1 MWSRRPRLLT
11 NSRGRLFHIS
21 PLPTATGTK
30 MLTAWL
36 AILPLLLLAGGGSV
50 VFGAG
55 AFWRSRPRE
64 LLFAL
69 SLVTV
74 VAAGAAVVL
83 VAPRAAIFSGVLDL
97 GSYARFFNFLF
108 LAIAGLTLLFVRH
121 YALVRGF
128 AGDEFFGL
136 LLFAALGM
144 ALVAGAVHWLI
155 FFLGLELLSL
165 CLYVLIAI
173 RKGEAGS
180 NEAGVKYFIMGAVA
194 SAFLTFGIAL
204 LYAATGTLNIGASLG
219 AKLQP
224 AELPLF
230 LMALSLI
237 LVGLGFKISLVPF
250 HLWTPD
256 VYQGAPAP
264 VTAFLSAGS
273 KVALF
278 AALLRFSLEMGEPAW
293 RYALPAIWV
302 LAVLTMV
309 VGNITALRQSQVKR
323 LLAYSSVAQ
332 MGYLLMAMVAVKAG
346 GAPALMF
353 YLAVYAVMD
362 LGAFGILGTL
372 SGEAADLDALE
383 DYQGLGFSQPW
394 RAAVLAVCLIS
405 LAGLPPTA
413 GFMGKLV
420 LFKVVL
426 NAGYVILPVIGIL
439 TVIISIYFYIKVVVY
454 LYLQP
459 RGEGP
464 AIPRAEVSGAL
475 AGAVILILLLWLGLL
490 PGSVLT
496 LVGRIVG

>member
-1 MWSRRPRLLT
+1 MS
-11 NSRGRLFHIS
+11 ND
-21 PLPTATGTK
+21 
-30 MLTAWL
+30 WL
-36 AILPLLLLAGGGSV
+36 AILPLLLLAGGGTV

-64 LLFAL
+64 LFFAL
-69 SLVTV
+69 SLMTV
-74 VAAGAAVVL
+74 VAAWVAVVL
-83 VAPRAAIFSGVLDL
+83 VAPRAGTFSGVLDL
-97 GSYARFFNFLF
+97 GSYSRFFNFLF
-108 LAIAGLTLLFVRH
+108 LVITGLTLLFVRH
-121 YALVRGF
+121 YARERGF
-128 AGDEFFGL
+128 DGDEFYGL

-144 ALVAGAVHWLI
+144 ALLAAALHWLI

-165 CLYVLIAI
+165 SLYVLIAI

-180 NEAGVKYFIMGAVA
+180 NEAGLKYFIMGAVA
-194 SAFLTFGIAL
+194 GAFLTFGIAV
-204 LYAATGTLNIGASLG
+204 LYAVSGTLNIGESLG
-219 AKLQP
+219 GKLQP

-230 LMALSLI
+230 LLALSLI

-278 AALLRFSLEMGEPAW
+278 AALVRFSLEMGEAAW
-293 RYALPAIWV
+293 NYALPAIWV

-309 VGNITALRQSQVKR
+309 VGNLTALRQSQVKR

-332 MGYLLMAMVAVKAG
+332 MGYLLMALVAVKAG

-372 SGEAADLDALE
+372 SGEAGDLDALE
-383 DYQGLGFSQPW
+383 DYQGLGYSRPW
-394 RAAVLAVCLIS
+394 RAAVLAVCLIA

-413 GFMGKLV
+413 GFMGKLA

-426 NAGYVILPVIGIL
+426 QARYVVLPVIGIF

-454 LYLQP
+454 LYLRP
-459 RGEGP
+459 GGEGP
-464 AIPRAEVSGAL
+464 AIPRAEISGVL

-490 PGSVLT
+490 PGAVLT
-496 LVGRIVG
+496 LVGRIVGGGPGT